1 LLDEQEKPDEENV
14 ALMKAANEQIA
25 RWMEEQF

>member
-1 LLDEQEKPDEENV
+1 LDEREKADEENV

-25 RWMEEQF
+25 RRMDDQF